1 MAGEP
6 KKNIVDRTLTDM
18 KLTKHMQKRS
28 DKGSNTHT
36 QKNQTNKHIDEVLII
51 ESTKKA
57 DTHLVTDTYM
67 NRCKQKNL
75 QNNNRL
81 QEHVSAEPTNTQDK
95 HAAYGD

>member
-36 QKNQTNKHIDEVLII
+36 HRKIRQ
-51 ESTKKA
+51 
-57 DTHLVTDTYM
+57 
-67 NRCKQKNL
+67 
-75 QNNNRL
+75 
-81 QEHVSAEPTNTQDK
+81 TNTQMK
-95 HAAYGD
+95 